1 MVNRVVSTKLS
12 EDDHNKLLEMCNDM
26 GISVSYLVKKT
37 ILEKMDKIS
46 KGQRR
51 SNSYY
56 KREEPEPKIQE
67 EWDEPPFTTPQ
78 RNTTSHKTKTIN
90 RYEYF

>member
-51 SNSYY
+51 TNSHY
-56 KREEPEPKIQE
+56 KRQEPEPNIQE
-67 EWDEPPFTTPQ
+67 EWDEPPFTPQ
-78 RNTTSHKTKTIN
+78 RNIPSHKPKTIN